1 MPLDNFSNKETEHL
15 FKLYVCSLEMGTRQ
29 SYENIQKVN
38 ILQINA
44 NFIGINKYAN

>member
-1 MPLDNFSNKETEHL
+1 MLLNNINNKENKHL
-15 FKLYVCSLEMGTRQ
+15 FSLYVCSFEMGTQQ